1 MKLWCYVGEG
11 VKDKELVL
19 STVLIKLNL
28 FIFLDCAFNTCKL
41 NAEVGRHVTMVA
53 TFLDLNLSLQRKP
66 FALSNDERLK
76 KRGLPF

>member
-19 STVLIKLNL
+19 STVWIKLNL

-41 NAEVGRHVTMVA
+41 NAEV
-53 TFLDLNLSLQRKP
+53 
-66 FALSNDERLK
+66 
-76 KRGLPF
+76 